1 MVPAHELA
9 LPVNFSVSELI
20 SGFLF
25 MLSLT
30 VTLRCHFHTE
40 TSLQSSLSGNICLF
54 HLSYTVPAVCT
65 ALQGRESCKCFCGC
79 NLFYP
84 SVLRVADTVFQVKEC
99 QCLPERA
106 LCYPCQHKVIAKV
119 ISACP
124 MLLLLLKYALFITW
138 QTNLWSC
145 SGLPGPFVLWWG
157 LIYPLNCLHASPVQL
172 TDDKLSEGTHWRL
185 L

>member
-54 HLSYTVPAVCT
+54 HPSYTVPAVCT

-99 QCLPERA
+99 SVCQKEPCAIPASTRLLPRLYLPV
-106 LCYPCQHKVIAKV
+106 LCY
-119 ISACP
+119 SSFSN
-124 MLLLLLKYALFITW
+124 MLFSLLDKQICGVAQVYQVLL
-138 QTNLWSC
+138 S
-145 SGLPGPFVLWWG
+145 SDE
-157 LIYPLNCLHASPVQL
+157 ASF
-172 TDDKLSEGTHWRL
+172 THWTVCMHL
-185 L
+185 QYS